1 MAMDTSGRT
10 IDRVPPR
17 RDPRPA
23 LAHGVAHRLP
33 GRWGADPL
41 PPRLSPHRRPQPDPR
56 QRARAGR
63 HASDRAQEPRHLR
76 PLQHYPRAGTARRR
90 GPTRRLSG
98 AAGASPAAAPH
109 GQSRRPAA
117 PRAAPPPR
125 ATRHR
130 VRAGLRG
137 PTAAPQGASSRLRA
151 WGAAVVGHRPSVRRG
166 PLPVHRGATRD
177 HRLSRH
183 PWLAPL

>member
-10 IDRVPPR
+10 IDRVQPR

-41 PPRLSPHRRPQPDPR
+41 PPRLSPHRRPQLDPR
-56 QRARAGR
+56 QRTRAGR
-63 HASDRAQEPRHLR
+63 HVSDRAQEPRHLR

-90 GPTRRLSG
+90 GPTRRVSG
-98 AAGASPAAAPH
+98 AAGAGGASPSAAPH
-109 GQSRRPAA
+109 SRPRRPV
-117 PRAAPPPR
+117 PPPC

-130 VRAGLRG
+130 VRARG
-137 PTAAPQGASSRLRA
+137 PTRGR
-151 WGAAVVGHRPSVRRG
+151 GAAGAGHRPSGRCGSHPGHTAG
-166 PLPVHRGATRD
+166 PARD
-177 HRLSRH
+177 H
-183 PWLAPL
+183 PIAYP